1 MAVQQSM
8 SMRTIEAK
16 RNAALA
22 AIAVS
27 IARSRNDVLYHKLRK
42 YRKLWKDTKN
52 QIVQKYSGLAMQQWA
67 KKQSGAR

>member
-8 SMRTIEAK
+8 TMRTYAAK

-27 IARSRNDVLYHKLRK
+27 IARRNNDVLYHKLKK

-52 QIVQKYSGLAMQQWA
+52 QILMKYQSAAMQQWA
-67 KKQSGAR
+67 KKQAGS

>member
-1 MAVQQSM
+1 MRSM
-8 SMRTIEAK
+8 QAK
-16 RNAALA
+16 KNAALG

-27 IARSRNDVLYHKLRK
+27 IARSKNDVLYHKLRK

-67 KKQSGAR
+67 KKQAGS

>member
-8 SMRTIEAK
+8 VMRSMEAK

-27 IARSRNDVLYHKLRK
+27 IARSKNDVLYHKLKK
-42 YRKLWKDTKN
+42 YRALWKDTKN
-52 QIVQKYSGLAMQQWA
+52 QILSKYSGQAMQKWA
-67 KKQSGAR
+67 KNQSGK

>member
-1 MAVQQSM
+1 MAVQTSM
-8 SMRTIEAK
+8 TMRTLEAK

-52 QIVQKYSGLAMQQWA
+52 QILQKYSSAAMQRWA
-67 KKQSGAR
+67 KNQAG